1 MIKGGLREPP
11 FFYTKIIE
19 IKMFRQGIVT
29 FFDEGL
35 AQGFIELKTDHQR
48 IVFTLEDFSN
58 TAVLPQIGERVKC
71 VVVEQ
76 DGAQFAKFIVRLD
89 HRNAVDGK
97 PSQQV
102 SNGDSLSENAR
113 NARKILKKRRI
124 QDEESKDQPTGIASE
139 NQSEILTESQS
150 EHKYEISASNIA
162 ELTKA
167 VGKAVSGLTKQG
179 LTKIDVDGKTSQNTT
194 NIQTLS
200 TETLQPA
207 ENLPNTENLEPT
219 QHLKKDEKVGRPS
232 ESVLTTKLKNA
243 TNPKKKNGKNKTA
256 EPTLQNPS
264 IAPLEQ
270 SKVERPAPAGIIPA
284 STVAPAIVRSRIENA
299 LVNLL
304 IPNEQ
309 KQAVPNTSQNHAQ
322 KSPSEEIEC
331 LQENPSLVSSVDL
344 TQSEIE
350 SKSQD
355 PHVKAQLFTQAAK
368 VKVKQQNDVQDDI
381 SAQQQSEHSYRVVKS
396 VSNIQTVNMQIFEHN
411 KVYQAGD
418 EAASNLE
425 SQPSVP
431 KISMAQSEVLS
442 ENTIA
447 SKPVEDLQDEV
458 LVTEIPS
465 LEIVPSTDFD
475 HKNEA
480 QVQLE
485 TPNESLNTDVV
496 DLDSSVLVEQGVQQ
510 ITLQQNEFFEPSAQL
525 EADVGTELEPDVF
538 KDEIFSQETINQEI
552 INQEAINPETVNPET
567 VNQEAVTPEI
577 SNNEILNKALN
588 QDAPK
593 SYKLPEHIT
602 QHEEI
607 VLKNAERVSQR
618 LSEPNEV
625 EAINLAN
632 IEEPRKHASD
642 LEPFEPNFSATNPH
656 VLLDHVLAHSV
667 EDQTVAVRDE
677 ELPVQ
682 NKLLRDKLFNETS
695 QLQTDLTIST
705 PDNNISEINLKHQD
719 TVITEVPVLDFTSE
733 INASHSVPTD
743 NTQVNSYAQ
752 NQLDRQLIEQ
762 RMHQSTWQK
771 MVQNLKIK
779 FLYSKHKKQPK
790 PILAKTSFSFNP
802 VIFVMFALFLLSVS
816 VVIYAIDSYR
826 HYKSESALKLQQ
838 YEKEQKER
846 IKEQKREAQR
856 R

>member
-270 SKVERPAPAGIIPA
+270 SKVERPAHAGIIPA

-322 KSPSEEIEC
+322 KSLSEEIEY
-331 LQENPSLVSSVDL
+331 LQENPPSVSSVDL

-368 VKVKQQNDVQDDI
+368 VKVIQQNDVQDNI

-411 KVYQAGD
+411 KVYQAAD

-425 SQPSVP
+425 LQPSVAE
-431 KISMAQSEVLS
+431 ISKAQSEVLP

-458 LVTEIPS
+458 LLTEIPS
-465 LEIVPSTDFD
+465 LEIVSSTDLD
-475 HKNEA
+475 HKNEPKE
-480 QVQLE
+480 QLE

-496 DLDSSVLVEQGVQQ
+496 DLDSSELVEQGVQQ
-510 ITLQQNEFFEPSAQL
+510 ITLQQNEFVEPSAQH
-525 EADVGTELEPDVF
+525 ETEVGTELEPDVF
-538 KDEIFSQETINQEI
+538 KEEIFSQET
-552 INQEAINPETVNPET
+552 INQEAINPETVN
-567 VNQEAVTPEI
+567 QEALNPEI
-577 SNNEILNKALN
+577 PNNEILNKELN

-607 VLKNAERVSQR
+607 VLKNAEQVSQL

-625 EAINLAN
+625 ESINLAN

-656 VLLDHVLAHSV
+656 VPLDHVLAYSV

-682 NKLLRDKLFNETS
+682 NKLLKDTLFNETS
-695 QLQTDLTIST
+695 QLQTDLAISA